1 MESDEALY
9 RRVREGDMG
18 AFDLLYQRYETLLFG
33 YLVRTLRNRA
43 DAEDV
48 FHDTF
53 LNTLRS
59 PEVQLETGSFRAF
72 LFRVARN
79 LCLNRH
85 RAGQRGDR
93 ALERLPEP
101 SQELDAQGSLERGEL
116 LAALDQA
123 VARLPPALS
132 ELYHL
137 RSAGLSYEEMAG
149 VLAIPLGTIKSR
161 MNQMVGILRE
171 EVKPWTAT

>member
-33 YLVRTLRNRA
+33 YLVRTLRSRA

-59 PEVQLETGSFRAF
+59 PEVQFETGSFRAF

-85 RAGQRGDR
+85 RSERRGDR

-101 SQELDAQGSLERGEL
+101 SCEL
-116 LAALDQA
+116 
-123 VARLPPALS
+123 
-132 ELYHL
+132 
-137 RSAGLSYEEMAG
+137 
-149 VLAIPLGTIKSR
+149 
-161 MNQMVGILRE
+161 
-171 EVKPWTAT
+171 